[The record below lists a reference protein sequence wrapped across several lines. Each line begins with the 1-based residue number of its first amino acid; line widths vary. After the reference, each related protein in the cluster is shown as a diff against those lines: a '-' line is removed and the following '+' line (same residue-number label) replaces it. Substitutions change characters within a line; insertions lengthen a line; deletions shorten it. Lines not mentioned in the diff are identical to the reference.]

1 MPQGFS
7 FPAHVEMWIPVGLL
21 SDQEIWKVR
30 DAHELLGVVARLK
43 AGVTIE
49 QARADMKN
57 ITAALEKEYPD
68 TNQGRGATVIPLL
81 EKYVRDIRRTLYVL
95 LSAVGFVLL
104 IACANVASLML
115 ARAAAREKEMALRT
129 ALGASAGDVLRLVV
143 WQGMKIVAAGVGL
156 GLAGAF
162 ALTRLMKAL
171 LFEVSATDP
180 ITFISIG
187 LLLAGAALLA
197 CFIPARR
204 ATKVDPMTAMRC
216 E

>member
-1 MPQGFS
+1 VTQRT
-7 FPAHVEMWIPVGLL
+7 
-21 SDQEIWKVR
+21 QEIGVR
-30 DAHELLGVVARLK
+30 
-43 AGVTIE
+43 
-49 QARADMKN
+49 M
-57 ITAALEKEYPD
+57 
-68 TNQGRGATVIPLL
+68 
-81 EKYVRDIRRTLYVL
+81 
-95 LSAVGFVLL
+95 
-104 IACANVASLML
+104 
-115 ARAAAREKEMALRT
+115 

>member
-1 MPQGFS
+1 M
-7 FPAHVEMWIPVGLL
+7 
-21 SDQEIWKVR
+21 
-30 DAHELLGVVARLK
+30 
-43 AGVTIE
+43 
-49 QARADMKN
+49 
-57 ITAALEKEYPD
+57 
-68 TNQGRGATVIPLL
+68 
-81 EKYVRDIRRTLYVL
+81 
-95 LSAVGFVLL
+95 
-104 IACANVASLML
+104 
-115 ARAAAREKEMALRT
+115 

-143 WQGMKIVAAGVGL
+143 GQGMKIVAAGVGL

-204 ATKVDPMTAMRC
+204 ATKVDPITAMRC